1 MDTTDAPQMIEHAS
15 QTLGFTP
22 FDVKWIPSSAR
33 FILFGQSPR
42 AKGVFNVYHL
52 EQGKLKLLSEWEKE
66 FGIKAGTFKASPV
79 SVRDVA
85 TVDYKGKL
93 IIYDIEKGMPK
104 YSV

>member
-1 MDTTDAPQMIEHAS
+1 M
-15 QTLGFTP
+15 
-22 FDVKWIPSSAR
+22 
-33 FILFGQSPR
+33 
-42 AKGVFNVYHL
+42 
-52 EQGKLKLLSEWEKE
+52 LSEWEKE

-93 IIYDIEKGMPK
+93 MIYDVEKGVAK